1 MERRDI
7 EVFLTLAEELHFGRT
22 AERLRVSQARVSQ
35 TVAALE
41 RRIGA
46 PLFAR
51 TSRRVALTP
60 IGARLRADLAPA
72 FAQIEAGVARAVAAG
87 RELGG
92 ELPVGFE
99 APGVADLVRP
109 LLDAYRVPGRAVA
122 VREAAFTDVFGGL
135 RAGEV
140 DALVTL
146 LPVAEPDLVVG
157 PVVLVEPVVLAVAAD
172 HPFARR
178 EHVTLDDLAR
188 DTVLRAARP
197 APPYWRDPPEP
208 WRTPGGAPVSRGQ
221 VFGTFQE
228 LLAAVAA
235 GTGICPLAAH
245 AADHF
250 ARPSLRFVPF
260 RDAPAVSWALVRRA
274 AGETARVR
282 ALFELAGF
290 ELAAGPG
297 RPGRP
302 APGPAAR
309 R

>member
-1 MERRDI
+1 MERRDL
-7 EVFLTLAEELHFGRT
+7 EVFLALAEELHFGRT
-22 AERLRVSQARVSQ
+22 AERLHVSQARVSQ
-35 TVAALE
+35 TIAALE

-60 IGARLRADLAPA
+60 IGERLRADLAPA
-72 FAQIEAGVARAVAAG
+72 VAQIEAGVARAVAAG

-92 ELPVGFE
+92 ELPVAFE
-99 APGVADLVRP
+99 APGVADVIRP
-109 LLDAYRVPGRAVA
+109 LLDAHGGVV
-122 VREAAFTDVFGGL
+122 VREAGFTDVFAGL

-178 EHVTLDDLAR
+178 PDVGLDDLAR

-197 APPYWRDPPEP
+197 APPYWREPPEP
-208 WRTPGGAPVSRGQ
+208 WTTPSGAPVRRGPA
-221 VFGTFQE
+221 FGTFQE

-235 GTGICPLAAH
+235 GVGICPLAGH
-245 AADHF
+245 AAEYF
-250 ARPSLRFVPF
+250 ARPSVRFVPF
-260 RDAPAVSWALVRRA
+260 RDGPPVSWALVRRA

-282 ALFELAGF
+282 ELFR
-290 ELAAGPG
+290 LAAAAPRSPARPGPG
-297 RPGRP
+297 R
-302 APGPAAR
+302 AAR

>member
-7 EVFLTLAEELHFGRT
+7 EVFLALAEELHFGRT
-22 AERLRVSQARVSQ
+22 AGRLHVSQARVSQ
-35 TVAALE
+35 TIAALE

-60 IGARLRADLAPA
+60 IGERLRADLAPA
-72 FAQIEAGVARAVAAG
+72 LAQIEAGVARAVAAG

-92 ELPVGFE
+92 DLPVGFE

-109 LLDAYRVPGRAVA
+109 LLDAYRGPHRAVA
-122 VREAAFTDVFGGL
+122 VREADFTDVFAGL

-146 LPVAEPDLVVG
+146 LQVDEPDLVAG

-178 EHVTLDDLAR
+178 GEVTLDDLAR

-197 APPYWRDPPEP
+197 APPYWRHPPEP
-208 WRTPGGAPVSRGQ
+208 WTTPSGAPVRRGAA
-221 VFGTFQE
+221 FGTFQE

-235 GTGICPLAAH
+235 GAGICPLAGH
-245 AADHF
+245 AADYF
-250 ARPSLRFVPF
+250 ARPSVRFVPF
-260 RDAPAVSWALVRRA
+260 RDGPPVSWALVRRA

-282 ALFELAGF
+282 ALFELAGRA
-290 ELAAGPG
+290 AAGP
-297 RPGRP
+297 R
-302 APGPAAR
+302 
-309 R
+309 

>member
-7 EVFLTLAEELHFGRT
+7 EVFLALAEELHFGRT
-22 AERLRVSQARVSQ
+22 AGRLHVSQARVSQ
-35 TVAALE
+35 TIAALE

-60 IGARLRADLAPA
+60 IGERLRADLAPA
-72 FAQIEAGVARAVAAG
+72 LAQIEAGVARAVAAG

-92 ELPVGFE
+92 DLPVGFE

-109 LLDAYRVPGRAVA
+109 LLEAYRGPHRGVA
-122 VREAAFTDVFGGL
+122 VREADFTDVFAGL

-146 LPVAEPDLVVG
+146 LPVAEPDLVAG

-178 EHVTLDDLAR
+178 DHVTLDDLAR

-197 APPYWRDPPEP
+197 APPYWRHPPEP
-208 WRTPGGAPVSRGQ
+208 WTTPSGAPVRRGAP
-221 VFGTFQE
+221 FGTFQE

-235 GTGICPLAAH
+235 GAGICPLAAH
-245 AADHF
+245 AGDYF
-250 ARPSLRFVPF
+250 ARPSVRFVPF
-260 RDAPAVSWALVRRA
+260 RDGPPVSWALVRRA
-274 AGETARVR
+274 AGAMARVR
-282 ALFELAGF
+282 ALFELAGSNPAGRD
-290 ELAAGPG
+290 AAGP
-297 RPGRP
+297 R
-302 APGPAAR
+302 
-309 R
+309 